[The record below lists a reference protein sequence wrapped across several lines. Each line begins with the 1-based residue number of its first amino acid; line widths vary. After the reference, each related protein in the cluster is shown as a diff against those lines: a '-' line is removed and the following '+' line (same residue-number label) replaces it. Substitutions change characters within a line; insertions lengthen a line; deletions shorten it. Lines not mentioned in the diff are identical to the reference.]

1 VPGEAY
7 DGVRAAVLAEPS
19 RLELRIFRRPIT
31 GPAEGLLLVEA
42 NGICGTDVHFRDAD
56 PVFPRILGHE
66 VVGRVVE
73 LGERAAAHLLSR
85 YADRLRPLITHSFE
99 LADADRAIDVVAGRC
114 ASEKAIKV
122 SSVRTASEADH
133 AD

>member
-1 VPGEAY
+1 VTGEACG
-7 DGVRAAVLAEPS
+7 GVRAAVPVEPS
-19 RLELRIFRRPIT
+19 RLELRIFPGPVT
-31 GPAEGLLLVEA
+31 GPAEGLPLVEV

-56 PVFPRILGHE
+56 ADFPRILGHE

-73 LGERAAAHLLSR
+73 PGERAAAHLPSR
-85 YADRLRPLITHSFE
+85 FADRLRPLINDSFE
-99 LADADRAIDVVAGRC
+99 LADADWPIDVVAGRC
-114 ASEKAIKV
+114 VGEKVIKV